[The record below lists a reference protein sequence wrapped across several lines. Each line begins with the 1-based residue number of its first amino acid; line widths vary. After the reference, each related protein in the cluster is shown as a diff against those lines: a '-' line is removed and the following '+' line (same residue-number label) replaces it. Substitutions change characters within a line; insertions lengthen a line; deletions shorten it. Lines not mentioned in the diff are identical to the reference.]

1 MRESQRRTSSELA
14 SCLTSKLP
22 QNSTDFELECS
33 FRENHDNSRS
43 HMRIGDFASRQR
55 IADCHR
61 RSHLTTYEK
70 TIVANIA
77 LKK

>member
-14 SCLTSKLP
+14 SRLTSKLP
-22 QNSTDFELECS
+22 QNSTDFELVCS
-33 FRENHDNSRS
+33 FLENHHNGGS
-43 HMRIGDFASRQR
+43 HMTIGYFASGQR

-61 RSHLTTYEK
+61 RSHLTTYKK